1 MSLIALLE
9 AIRREFYE
17 WCGALSIDEA
27 CGNPEL
33 IAHVEAMET
42 ALRRRLDS
50 TFMTRGVA

>member
-1 MSLIALLE
+1 LSLIALLE